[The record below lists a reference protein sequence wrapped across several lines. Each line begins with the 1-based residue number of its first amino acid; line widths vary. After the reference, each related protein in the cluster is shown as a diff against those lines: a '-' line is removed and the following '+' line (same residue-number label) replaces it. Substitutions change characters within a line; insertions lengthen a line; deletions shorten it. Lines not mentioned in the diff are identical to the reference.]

1 LIFTIKLL
9 SKASK
14 KYKSQKLIRM
24 KTFFSKSILLV
35 FMFLGLSVMNLEAEE
50 IKVVTDE
57 INIELVAGFTIE
69 DIIQDLH
76 DKTGVVD
83 ITAYGTNS
91 NFTIEFNSGKV
102 DKAILVAYLEVHK
115 GVKKIIFD

>member
-1 LIFTIKLL
+1 
-9 SKASK
+9 
-14 KYKSQKLIRM
+14 M

>member
-1 LIFTIKLL
+1 M
-9 SKASK
+9 
-14 KYKSQKLIRM
+14 R
-24 KTFFSKSILLV
+24 TFFSKSILLV

-50 IKVVTDE
+50 TKVVTDE

-76 DKTGVVD
+76 DKTGIVD
-83 ITAYGTNS
+83 ITTYGTNP

-102 DKAILVAYLEVHK
+102 DKAVLVAYLEVHK
-115 GVKKIIFD
+115 GVKKIICD